1 VVATVE
7 VSQQNFDEV
16 VGKDGIVL
24 VDFWAE
30 WCGPCRMFGPIFEK
44 ASEVNPD
51 ITFGKVD
58 TEAQVELAQ
67 AFEIRSI
74 PTLMAVRD
82 GVVLYSQP
90 GALPEAALT
99 DLISQVRAVD
109 MEEVRAQIAASQN
122 GGHGHDHDHDHD
134 HADHSGHNH

>member
-1 VVATVE
+1 VATVE
-7 VSQQNFDEV
+7 LSQENFDKV
-16 VGKDGIVL
+16 VGSDGLVL

-30 WCGPCRMFGPIFEK
+30 WCGPCKMFGPVFEK
-44 ASEVNPD
+44 SSETHED

-67 AFEIRSI
+67 AFQISSI

-90 GALPEAALT
+90 GALPAAALE
-99 DLISQVRAVD
+99 DLIGQLRAVD
-109 MEEVRAQIAASQN
+109 MEEVRAQIAALEAE
-122 GGHGHDHDHDHD
+122 HGTEPHTH
-134 HADHSGHNH
+134 

>member
-1 VVATVE
+1 MATVE
-7 VSQQNFDEV
+7 LTQENFNEV
-16 VGKDGIVL
+16 VGKDGLIL

-30 WCGPCRMFGPIFEK
+30 WCGPCKMFGPVFEK
-44 ASEVNPD
+44 SSEEHGD

-67 AFEIRSI
+67 AFDIRSI

-90 GALPEAALT
+90 GALPAANLE
-99 DLISQVRAVD
+99 DLIGQLKAVD
-109 MEEVRAQIAASQN
+109 MEEVRAQIAAHEAE
-122 GGHGHDHDHDHD
+122 HGAEPHTH
-134 HADHSGHNH
+134 

>member
-1 VVATVE
+1 MATVE
-7 VSQQNFDEV
+7 LTQDNFNEV
-16 VGKDGIVL
+16 VGGDGLVL

-30 WCGPCRMFGPIFEK
+30 WCGPCKMFGPVYEK
-44 ASEVNPD
+44 SSEQHSD

-67 AFEIRSI
+67 AFQIRSI

-90 GALPEAALT
+90 GALPAASLE
-99 DLISQVRAVD
+99 DLIGQLRAVNMD
-109 MEEVRAQIAASQN
+109 EVKAQVAAHEAE
-122 GGHGHDHDHDHD
+122 HGSEPHTH
-134 HADHSGHNH
+134 

>member
-1 VVATVE
+1 VATVE
-7 VSQQNFDEV
+7 LSQQNFDEV
-16 VGKDGIVL
+16 VGSDGLVL

-30 WCGPCRMFGPIFEK
+30 WCGPCKMFGPVYEK
-44 ASEVNPD
+44 SSDQHQD

-67 AFEIRSI
+67 AFQIRSI

-90 GALPEAALT
+90 GALPAAALE
-99 DLISQVRAVD
+99 DLIGQLRAVD
-109 MEEVRAQIAASQN
+109 MEEVRAEIAKHEAE
-122 GGHGHDHDHDHD
+122 HGSEPHTH
-134 HADHSGHNH
+134 

>member
-1 VVATVE
+1 MATVE

-30 WCGPCRMFGPIFEK
+30 WCGPCRQFGPIFEK
-44 ASEVNPD
+44 ASEANPD

-58 TEAQVELAQ
+58 TEAQQELAQ

-82 GVVLYSQP
+82 GVVLYSQA

-99 DLISQVRAVD
+99 DLIGQVRAVD
-109 MEEVRAQIAASQN
+109 MDEVRAQIAS
-122 GGHGHDHDHDHD
+122 HEGHDHDGDDGHGHGHGD
-134 HADHSGHNH
+134 HAGHQH